1 MVRDVLPR
9 SLDCPSRSS
18 QDAALAKPPMISTDS
33 FLNVHHKKSPS
44 NSMTTGGREARSLS
58 FNEGFRR
65 SSDVG
70 EQTEDTQSIPS
81 PHEPALETSVG
92 ERASALEAARQQRLA
107 EREVH
112 GTRDGR
118 SPRDEL
124 GTRAS
129 QFRDESQP
137 ANSAHTPSAAEPAT
151 GADDHQ
157 TATAAPAAEPPA
169 AEAAAAV
176 EAALQFAP
184 LSPSFSSSLSS
195 ALPSSSSSAAGA
207 LAGTQRLPKAGSSAS
222 VATTRAAVLHRLAA
236 EPLNSP
242 LAFLG
247 VVLAVQFAMIVL
259 AS

>member
-1 MVRDVLPR
+1 
-9 SLDCPSRSS
+9 
-18 QDAALAKPPMISTDS
+18 
-33 FLNVHHKKSPS
+33 
-44 NSMTTGGREARSLS
+44 MTTGGREARSLS

-81 PHEPALETSVG
+81 PHEPALRTTLETSVS
-92 ERASALEAARQQRLA
+92 ERASALEAARQQTLA

-112 GTRDGR
+112 GTRDGC

-124 GTRAS
+124 GTHAS

-137 ANSAHTPSAAEPAT
+137 ANSAHIPSAAEPAT

-169 AEAAAAV
+169 AEAAAVV
-176 EAALQFAP
+176 EAALQFAT
-184 LSPSFSSSLSS
+184 LSPSLSSSLSS
-195 ALPSSSSSAAGA
+195 ALPSSSSAAAGT
-207 LAGTQRLPKAGSSAS
+207 LAGTQHLPKAGSSAT

-247 VVLAVQFAMIVL
+247 VVLAVQFTMIVL